1 MVRHAEGFESSNFSY
16 TPKGGMDDDQPSP
29 EELETPGP
37 QIKASLMQAL
47 EQYKEKPV
55 VTEKKNAVKSDIKV
69 SE

>member
-1 MVRHAEGFESSNFSY
+1 
-16 TPKGGMDDDQPSP
+16 MDDAQPSP

-47 EQYKEKPV
+47 EQYKEKEV
-55 VTEKKNAVKSDIKV
+55 AIVKENDVKSEIKV